1 MAWSRRE
8 LALGGHA
15 LLTKLEDLDFAD
27 DIVQI
32 SHTGCHLQQKSVRIN
47 KLAEAVGLKARLFKS
62 CPMKQPRSWSS
73 STTNHWTIW
82 ISSPTLV
89 AR

>member
-8 LALGGHA
+8 LALVGHA
-15 LLTKLEDLDFAD
+15 PLTKLEDLDFAD